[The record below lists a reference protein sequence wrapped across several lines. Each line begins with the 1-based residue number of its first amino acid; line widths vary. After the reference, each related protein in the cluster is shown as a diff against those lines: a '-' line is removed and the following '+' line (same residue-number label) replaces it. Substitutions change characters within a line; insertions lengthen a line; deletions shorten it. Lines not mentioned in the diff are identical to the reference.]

1 MKKFVFT
8 LQKLA
13 DVKAT
18 EEEQKRI
25 ELEELDRKLKED
37 QNKLNL
43 LNGSFDKQKRD
54 FEQRCE
60 SGIGKDHLKN
70 YGDYFNYL
78 NNEIKRQQAAVEES
92 EKATETCRTELLK
105 LINEQKVLDQM
116 REDQLKAYNEEVQ
129 KSFDKEIEDFMQS
142 RM

>member
-25 ELEELDRKLKED
+25 ELEELDRKLKEMR
-37 QNKLNL
+37 NKLNL
-43 LNGSFDKQKRD
+43 LNDSFDKQKRD

-60 SGIGKDHLKN
+60 VGIGKDDLKN
-70 YGDYFNYL
+70 FGDYFNYL
-78 NNEIKRQQAAVEES
+78 NDEIKRQQALVDEG

>member
-25 ELEELDRKLKED
+25 ELDELDRNLKEQ

-43 LNGSFDKQKRD
+43 LYESFDKQKR
-54 FEQRCE
+54 EYEKQCE
-60 SGIGKDHLKN
+60 SGIGKDDLKN
-70 YGDYFNYL
+70 FGDYFNYL
-78 NNEIKRQQAAVEES
+78 NEEIKRQQDVVKECDQS
-92 EKATETCRTELLK
+92 VETCRSELLK